1 MEALSRELRTGV
13 PWELLYADDLV
24 LISESLDD
32 CISIFEKWKLEI
44 ESKGLRVN
52 SKKKKI
58 MLLGFENLRDSG
70 AFPCSVCRKGVGVNS
85 VFCSTYSHWIHKRC
99 SGLTGRLKDQA
110 YVCPWCLNLA
120 PPLDYRPI
128 KEVIVGNATMDVEP
142 KFCYL
147 GDMLCAG
154 GGCELAV
161 ITRCSV
167 AWGKFK
173 KLLPILTSKH
183 INLEL
188 RGKLYT
194 SCVRSSLLYGSENWA
209 PTVAVLQKLQRNDRS
224 MIR

>member
-32 CISIFEKWKLEI
+32 CISKFEKWKLEI

-52 SKKKKI
+52 SLQC
-58 MLLGFENLRDSG
+58 MPQSCWRQLN
-70 AFPCSVCRKGVGVNS
+70 
-85 VFCSTYSHWIHKRC
+85 FCSTCSHWVDKIC
-99 SGLTGRLKDQA
+99 SGLTKRLKDQA
-110 YVCPWCLNLA
+110 YVCPRCLNLA
-120 PPLDYRPI
+120 PPLDYRLI
-128 KEVIVGNATMDVEP
+128 KKIIVDNATMDVEP

-147 GDMLCAG
+147 GDMFCAG

-161 ITRCSV
+161 INRYSV

-183 INLEL
+183 ITLEL
-188 RGKLYT
+188 RDKLYT
-194 SCVRSSLLYGSENWA
+194 SCVRSVLLHGSENWA
-209 PTVAVLQKLQRNDRS
+209 PTFAVLQRLQRNDRS
-224 MIR
+224 MVR